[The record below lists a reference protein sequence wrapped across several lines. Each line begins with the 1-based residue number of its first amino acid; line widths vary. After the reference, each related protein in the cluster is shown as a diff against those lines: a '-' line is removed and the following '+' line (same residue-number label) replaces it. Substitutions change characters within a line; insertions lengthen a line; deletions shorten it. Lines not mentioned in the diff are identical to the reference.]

1 MDWHVIASF
10 LISTLLL
17 LITPGPVMVI
27 VGHNTLRYGMT
38 AGLLTVLGVEL
49 GEVCL
54 LSATFTGFL
63 MVSEFLPELFRW
75 LSLVGA
81 VYLIWLAVAALRSR
95 YMPSRTRTGASSP
108 RPLVAGITV
117 AFGNP
122 TAIIF
127 YTAFFPQ
134 FLDPGHSISGQ
145 VLQLGAL
152 YLSTSLIF
160 DLISVLVFAGM
171 YRPTGLKRL
180 ASFAELASAAVYGVI
195 AVVAVVSFMSAP
207 G

>member
-1 MDWHVIASF
+1 MDWSVTASF
-10 LISTLLL
+10 LVSTLLV

-27 VGHNTLRYGMT
+27 VGHNTLRYGVT

-63 MVSEFLPELFRW
+63 IASELLPELFRW
-75 LSLVGA
+75 LSLAGA
-81 VYLIWLAVAALRSR
+81 VYLVWLAVAALRSR
-95 YMPSRTRTGASSP
+95 YVPSRTRTGASSS
-108 RPLVAGITV
+108 RPIVAGITV

-134 FLDPGHSISGQ
+134 FLDPAHSISRQ
-145 VLQLGAL
+145 VLQLGAM
-152 YLSTSLIF
+152 YLFASLTF
-160 DLISVLVFAGM
+160 DLISVLVFAGL

-180 ASFAELASAAVYGVI
+180 ASFAELASAAIYGAI
-195 AVVAVVSFMSAP
+195 AVVTVISFVSAP

>member
-1 MDWHVIASF
+1 MDWYVIASF

-17 LITPGPVMVI
+17 LITPGPVMVM
-27 VGHNTLRYGMT
+27 VGHNTLRYGVT

-54 LSATFTGFL
+54 LSATFTGF
-63 MVSEFLPELFRW
+63 MIASEFLPELFRW
-75 LSLVGA
+75 LSLAGA
-81 VYLIWLAVAALRSR
+81 VYLAWLAVAALRSR
-95 YMPSRTRTGASSP
+95 YMPSRTRIGASSP
-108 RPLVAGITV
+108 RPLVAGMTV

-127 YTAFFPQ
+127 YAAFFPQ
-134 FLDPGHSISGQ
+134 FLNPGHSIAGQ
-145 VLQLGAL
+145 VLQLGAM
-152 YLSTSLIF
+152 YLLTSLTF
-160 DLISVLVFAGM
+160 DLVSVLVFAGM
-171 YRPTGLKRL
+171 YRPTGLKRF

-195 AVVAVVSFMSAP
+195 AVVTVISFISAP